1 MTFSFEKKYDKI
13 KKKRKQNV
21 VQCFLEQILVV

>member
-21 VQCFLEQILVV
+21 AQCFLEQILVV